1 MSNYAQ
7 IITSFE
13 RTSNFPIESNYIFA
27 SEEKL
32 KEFYSNP
39 IQAATLHKGLLKVVE
54 ADENAEQALYWVT
67 KKEGSE
73 ELEFTKLI
81 SGKSIEEIKS
91 KLADLLAKLEQE
103 IRERKEADSALWGT
117 DDPSTINEQYN
128 SIKELAE
135 HLQKAEQDITSLNEK
150 CLTDEK
156 SLKNQIKALAGTTEE
171 DVIAYL
177 DTLPYHNVTE
187 LAKAVN
193 RIINDPDDAE
203 KTKEIDTLKEL
214 KEFLKGYTNEDTLDD
229 LLDNLWQLIEG
240 NILPSEQFRTLRG
253 VEDFIINYK
262 TTNDYKQS
270 LLLEEVNNIETGV
283 GLNANGSYSPD
294 MSTNY
299 LKDTTSVM
307 NALQTL
313 DKVLYKYVSTNVP
326 SVRNTDPAVNL
337 SLTQELNSYVLSAAL
352 NLSTQGGNQLLK
364 NTDGLYSCAKTFY
377 DKGVLTFKVNDNIV
391 SQHYIGMSAIV
402 QSATYDKTNE
412 QLVFVFKLA
421 NGDTQTVQVPVGA
434 LIREWEI
441 DNKDTSPIV
450 LNRQDSVAG
459 TDALSADIRLS
470 TLPFNILI
478 KDHNTLYVKG
488 TSDNLY
494 HEGAKLSGYLNAV
507 EETIQENLKTNIAQL
522 EKARLSRESIK
533 TALDKEI
540 TDRTQGDSKLQKDI
554 DTLNGTLVES
564 NKTLTKLSEKNV
576 ALDLELKNEILRSTK
591 TDEDLLQKIKTIKHP
606 EYSVFKQTTPE
617 AGCIATYVL
626 KKDGLEI
633 GDKINVLKD
642 TTEVKATFNKGILS
656 LLVNNEIV
664 NTLDIGLSSSV
675 KTSYY
680 DPTTEELVIEYNLL
694 NGQTQV
700 VKTSLKTLI
709 KSIETNLEGTLEEF
723 SKDLD
728 TKAPIDSPVFKGVPQ
743 SELSP
748 EDNDSSQRIA
758 TTAWVQEHLEK
769 TRMYARSL
777 NSIEWI
783 DINS

>member
-32 KEFYSNP
+32 KEFYSDP

-103 IRERKEADSALWGT
+103 IKERKEADSALWGT

-135 HLQKAEQDITSLNEK
+135 HLQKAKQDITSLNEK

-187 LAKAVN
+187 LAKAIN

-313 DKVLYKYVSTNVP
+313 DKVLHKYVSTNVP

-412 QLVFVFKLA
+412 QLVFIFKLA

-494 HEGAKLSGYLNAV
+494 HEGAKLSSYLNTV

-540 TDRTQGDSKLQKDI
+540 TDRTQVDSKLQKDI

-617 AGCIATYVL
+617 TGCIATYVL

-743 SELSP
+743 TELSP

-783 DINS
+783 DMND